1 MNEPASHELKGV
13 ISMYLCSKTISTAAV
28 GWAQPLRRLAR
39 LSLLVALPA
48 AAAAQDPLFVDVSA
62 ERGISAYEQAVPTGG
77 VQAVD
82 FDQDGDIDLFVGHGP
97 GVPDRLYQND
107 GTGYFEDIAPALG
120 LDSIRGH
127 RTALWID
134 FDGDGDLDLVRAGD
148 CRLDPPVNTDLCDDP
163 VLLQLHEQVSNGT
176 FVDVT
181 VAAGLDVAWGGQ
193 KNQHRGG
200 LAAADLDGDG
210 FVDLYVSTW
219 NGRPYLF
226 MNNGDGTFSDRTS
239 ESGISLEMLPYH
251 QPIIHDF
258 NRDSL
263 LDIYQPVDFRR
274 PNKLWIAQGNGQYVD
289 MADGTGLDNRFTDM
303 GVDLGDFDG
312 DGDLD
317 LYVTNIQ
324 QTVGGGNYEH
334 NVLFRND
341 SAGSALEFTEIAQD
355 QGVDAGYWGWGAT
368 FFDADNDGDLDLA
381 TTNGRQDRAPIWETD
396 PSRLFLNNGQGPVW
410 FTEASDLTG
419 FNDTHIGSGLAALD
433 IDRDG
438 DLDLVQVTMDA
449 GIRVLENQVDAPARS
464 WLVVQPRKLGTD
476 RFVPG
481 TIVRVTAG
489 GRSMIRLITAG
500 KSTLSQEPFEA
511 HFGLGESTRAEEVVV
526 EAPDGS
532 ITRVHHV
539 AANQVLTVEID
550 PDRIFV
556 DGFE

>member
-1 MNEPASHELKGV
+1 
-13 ISMYLCSKTISTAAV
+13 MYSYSTTISIAAV
-28 GWAQPLRRLAR
+28 RLAR
-39 LSLLVALPA
+39 PLSRLAPLSLLVAIPIIG
-48 AAAAQDPLFVDVSA
+48 AAQDPLFVDVSA

-97 GVPDRLYQND
+97 GIPDRLYRND

-120 LDSIRGH
+120 LDSSRGH

-148 CRLDPPVNTDLCDDP
+148 CRIDPPVNSDPCDDP
-163 VLLQLHEQVSNGT
+163 VILQLHEQISNGQ

-181 VAAGLDVAWGGQ
+181 VAAGLDVAWGGR
-193 KNQHRGG
+193 KDQHRGG

-226 MNNGDGTFSDRTS
+226 MNNGDGTFTDRTS

-258 NRDSL
+258 NRDGL

-289 MADGTGLDNRFTDM
+289 MAASAGLDNRFTDM

-324 QTVGGGNYEH
+324 QTTSGGNYEH

-341 SAGSALEFTEIAQD
+341 SAGSTLEFTEIAQD

-396 PSRLFLNNGQGPVW
+396 PSRLFLNNGEGPVW
-410 FTEASDLTG
+410 FSDASDLTG
-419 FNDTHIGSGLAALD
+419 FNDTHIGSGLVALD

-449 GIRVLENQVDAPARS
+449 GIRVLENRVDAPARS

-476 RFVPG
+476 RFVAG

-489 GRSMIRLITAG
+489 GKSMMRLITAG

-511 HFGLGESTRAEEVVV
+511 HFGLGEATRAEEIVV

-532 ITRVHHV
+532 ITRVHHASV
-539 AANQVLTVEID
+539 NQVLVVEID

-556 DGFE
+556 GGFE